1 MITESINSVSYEF
14 LWIRKVSV
22 SVRIRFSVWLVSG
35 NAKVLMQL
43 SVFSVPHPEQFF
55 TFIQESLDPG
65 SCKPELTPTL
75 S

>member
-22 SVRIRFSVWLVSG
+22 SVRFRFSVWLVSG

-43 SVFSVPHPEQFF
+43 SVFSVPHPEHF
-55 TFIQESLDPG
+55 SY
-65 SCKPELTPTL
+65 SHKRA
-75 S
+75 